1 MGMDGHCSLFR
12 TVFREDRGET
22 MVLSAVGLGRG
33 GDLISSVDLFS
44 VVVSHSS
51 SDPALDPSRL
61 GDELCQRKLSSNSI
75 RC

>member
-33 GDLISSVDLFS
+33 GDLISS
-44 VVVSHSS
+44 SH
-51 SDPALDPSRL
+51 LL
-61 GDELCQRKLSSNSI
+61 LQTQLSI
-75 RC
+75 LAV